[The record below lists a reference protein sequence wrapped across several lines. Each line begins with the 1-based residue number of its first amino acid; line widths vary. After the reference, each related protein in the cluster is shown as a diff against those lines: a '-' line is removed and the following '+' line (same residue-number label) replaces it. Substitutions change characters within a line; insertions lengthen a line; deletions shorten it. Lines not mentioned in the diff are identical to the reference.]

1 MPIRM
6 IAQELYRLLQ
16 EVERLEK
23 ELANVPF
30 EKHADIKDLLRKA
43 KAERDR
49 LRATLEGKKDHRK
62 CRSHSAKIVQRN
74 NAPLEHDR
82 WVFLVSAKVL

>member
-6 IAQELYRLLQ
+6 IAQELYRLIQ

-23 ELANVPF
+23 ELKNVPF
-30 EKHADIKDLLRKA
+30 KEQAKIKDQLRKA

-49 LRATLEGKKDHRK
+49 MHAILEGKKEHRSK
-62 CRSHSAKIVQRN
+62 LKR
-74 NAPLEHDR
+74 
-82 WVFLVSAKVL
+82 

>member
-6 IAQELYRLLQ
+6 IAQELYRMLQ

-23 ELANVPF
+23 ELKNIPF
-30 EKHADIKDLLRKA
+30 EKQANIRDLLRKA

-49 LRATLEGKKDHRK
+49 LRGILEGKKEHRPK
-62 CRSHSAKIVQRN
+62 YPIR
-74 NAPLEHDR
+74 
-82 WVFLVSAKVL
+82 

>member
-6 IAQELYRLLQ
+6 IAQALYQSIR

-23 ELANVPF
+23 ELKSVPF
-30 EKHADIKDLLRKA
+30 EQHASIKDRLRKA

-49 LRATLEGKKDHRK
+49 LRAILEGKKEK
-62 CRSHSAKIVQRN
+62 
-74 NAPLEHDR
+74 
-82 WVFLVSAKVL
+82 